1 MTIDTGVGELRTA
14 YLMEHQGEFPG
25 VQITETYLR
34 NYEQG
39 NLAAQIL
46 GHVGEISSDQLKDK
60 ADQGYAAGDR
70 IGQTGIEAVYDNY
83 LRGVRGQG
91 RVFVDALGRITSE
104 REFSQ
109 LPEAGDNI
117 RLTLDVDLQRA
128 AEDALN
134 FGIGLA
140 PRAGRMGRRRRRHR
154 RHGRRHG
161 RDPRARLEPDVRPT
175 RLRRPGR

>member
-60 ADQGYAAGDR
+60 AEQGYAAGDR

-91 RVFVDALGRITSE
+91 RVFVDALGASRASGSSASCPRPATTSG
-104 REFSQ
+104 SH
-109 LPEAGDNI
+109 
-117 RLTLDVDLQRA
+117 LTSTSSGR
-128 AEDALN
+128 
-134 FGIGLA
+134 
-140 PRAGRMGRRRRRHR
+140 PR
-154 RHGRRHG
+154 
-161 RDPRARLEPDVRPT
+161 T
-175 RLRRPGR
+175 R